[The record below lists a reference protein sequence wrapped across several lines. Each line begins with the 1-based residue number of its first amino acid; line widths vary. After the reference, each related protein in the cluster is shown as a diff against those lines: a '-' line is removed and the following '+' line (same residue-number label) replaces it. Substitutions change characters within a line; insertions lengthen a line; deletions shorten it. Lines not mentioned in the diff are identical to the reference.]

1 MTMSTA
7 QILHAG
13 PIVRN
18 LEWIR
23 AQFPALKLEVDRKPV
38 IYFDGPG
45 GTQVPQRV
53 IDAVSD
59 YLVRS
64 NSNTHGT
71 FLTSRR
77 TDATISAAHAAIADL
92 LGCDDD
98 EVVFGA
104 NMTSLTFAISR
115 SIGRDLRE
123 GDEVIVTTLDHD
135 ANVAPW
141 RALAERGVTI
151 RQVDVRPEDC
161 TLDMDDL
168 AGKLNQRTKLVAVGF
183 ASNAVGTINDVA
195 RVVKLAHDV
204 GALVY
209 VDAVHY
215 APHMAIDVRALDCD
229 FLACS
234 TYKFFGPHMGAVYG
248 KREHLKRLRPFKVRP
263 ASDETPDRWETG
275 TQSHEGMAGVSA
287 AVSYIAELGLRIEA
301 RVETRREAL
310 LAAYGAIHAYEKT
323 LAERLISGLLQIPGL
338 KLYGI
343 ADPTRF
349 DQRTPTVAVRVEG
362 HTPAEL
368 STKLGERGIFTW
380 EGNYYAINLTERLG
394 VEDKGGMLRIGLVHY
409 NTAAEVDRLLTE
421 LNQIAKK

>member
-1 MTMSTA
+1 MSTA
-7 QILHAG
+7 QTLDAG
-13 PIVRN
+13 PIARN
-18 LEWIR
+18 LSWIR
-23 AQFPALKLEVDRKPV
+23 EQFPALKLEVDGKLA

-53 IDAVSD
+53 IDGISD

-71 FLTSRR
+71 FVTSRR
-77 TDATISAAHAAIADL
+77 TDATIAAAHAAIADL

-98 EVVFGA
+98 EVAFGA
-104 NMTSLTFAISR
+104 NMTSLTFAMSR
-115 SIGRDLRE
+115 SIGRNLGP

-141 RALAERGVTI
+141 RALAEKGVTI
-151 RQVDVRPEDC
+151 RQVDVCTNDC

-168 AGKLNQRTKLVAVGF
+168 ASKLNQRTKVVAVGF

-195 RVVKLAHDV
+195 RVTKLAHEV

-215 APHMAIDVRALDCD
+215 APHMTIDVRALDCD

-248 KREHLKRLRPFKVRP
+248 KREHLARLRPYKVRP
-263 ASDETPDRWETG
+263 ASDATPDRWETG
-275 TQSHEGMAGVSA
+275 TQNHEALAGVSA
-287 AVSYIAELGLRIEA
+287 AISYIAELGMRIEPK
-301 RVETRREAL
+301 VETRREAL
-310 LAAYGAIHAYEKT
+310 LASYKAIRAYEKS
-323 LAERLISGLLQIPGL
+323 LAERLIGGLQQIPGL

-343 ADPTRF
+343 ADPAHF
-349 DQRTPTVAVRVEG
+349 DRRTPTVAVRVEG

-368 STKLGERGIFTW
+368 STRLGDRGIFTW

-409 NTAAEVDRLLTE
+409 NTAAEVDRFLEE
-421 LNQIAKK
+421 LRRIVAR

>member
-1 MTMSTA
+1 MSTTA
-7 QILHAG
+7 QTLDAG

-18 LEWIR
+18 LAWIR
-23 AQFPALKLEVDRKPV
+23 DQFPALQLEVDGQPA

-53 IDAVSD
+53 IDAISD

-64 NSNTHGT
+64 SSNTHGT
-71 FLTSRR
+71 FVTSRR
-77 TDATISAAHAAIADL
+77 TDATIAAAHAAIADL

-104 NMTSLTFAISR
+104 NMTSLTFAMSR
-115 SIGRDLRE
+115 AIGRNLGA

-141 RALAERGVTI
+141 RALAEKGVTI
-151 RQVDVRPEDC
+151 RQVDVRPGAC

-168 AGKLNQRTKLVAVGF
+168 AGKLNQRTKVVAVGF
-183 ASNAVGTINDVA
+183 ASNAVGTINDVPA
-195 RVVKLAHDV
+195 VIKLAHEV

-248 KREHLKRLRPFKVRP
+248 KREHLQRLRPYKVRP
-263 ASDETPDRWETG
+263 ASDATPDRWETG
-275 TQSHEGMAGVSA
+275 TQNHEALAGVSA
-287 AVSYIAELGLRIEA
+287 AVSYIAELGLRIEPT
-301 RVETRREAL
+301 VETRREAL
-310 LAAYGAIHAYEKT
+310 LAAYRAIHAYEKS
-323 LAERLISGLLQIPGL
+323 LAERLIAGLLQIPGL
-338 KLYGI
+338 TLYGI
-343 ADPTRF
+343 TDPTQF
-349 DQRTPTVAVRVEG
+349 DRRTPTVAVRVEG
-362 HTPAEL
+362 HMPAEL
-368 STKLGERGIFTW
+368 STTLGDRGIFTW

-394 VEDKGGMLRIGLVHY
+394 LEDKGGMLRIGLVHY
-409 NTAAEVDRLLTE
+409 NTAGEVDRFLEE
-421 LNQIAKK
+421 LRRIVAP